1 MSDPVAFAAMRSL
14 LAARPSRS
22 PRSGG
27 GIATG
32 AVGID
37 AALGGGLPRGRV
49 TELISAAAGSG
60 GELVFA
66 SLLASTRQ
74 ARLRVALVD
83 AADGFAPKS
92 FRPDLLRHLLWVR
105 ARSLPEAMACAD
117 VLVRDGN
124 YAVLVL
130 DVRGIPARVLNRQPN
145 SVWHRLR
152 LAAEQ
157 HSAAVL
163 VQSSAAVVRSAPW
176 RLILREPAAL
186 AALRRTRDER
196 AAALTA
202 ELARG
207 HPRNIDILT
216 A

>member
-1 MSDPVAFAAMRSL
+1 MSDPIAFAAMRSL
-14 LAARPSRS
+14 LAARPSRP

-27 GIATG
+27 AIATG
-32 AVGID
+32 VAGID

-66 SLLASTRQ
+66 SLLAGTRQ
-74 ARLRVALVD
+74 ARMRVALVD

-105 ARSLPEAMACAD
+105 ARSLAEAMACAD

-124 YAVLVL
+124 YGVLVL
-130 DVRGIPARVLNRQPN
+130 DVRGIPARALRQQPN
-145 SVWHRLR
+145 GIWHRLR

-157 HSAAVL
+157 HPAAVL

-176 RLILREPAAL
+176 RLVLREPAAL
-186 AALRRTRDER
+186 AALRRPRAER
-196 AAALTA
+196 AAALA
-202 ELARG
+202 PELERGQGGGIEARM
-207 HPRNIDILT
+207 